1 MKKALIIFLSV
12 IFSIGVAL
20 LYIKKGK
27 SSKPDKNISD
37 SLFVDYEK
45 PSCKVFNVDDVDEPD
60 NLLNVSPIK
69 DIIENKTEEKI
80 MFFPEEQKNFG
91 LVDCMDNGLI
101 ATIHTCYDQHR
112 PLLLSPDAIWL
123 TICQSVS
130 IHINKHFEQY
140 KGKLLKNGEPIILR
154 FRDDSLEYK
163 SKSWVNIINLLS
175 KQTQEYTKSDYYS
188 FFVPKFSTTDNIRT
202 VAYQITMLECFR
214 KAFVYIADS
223 GCGIPNISLS
233 GEKKDW
239 ETILHQLNKLDE
251 LGLSEWAENIRPL
264 IQEFINV
271 YDGKIDKEFWQRIYK
286 TASEYSATYISGWII
301 KFFPYLKSAGE
312 SAEANDRK
320 DVSVYKEE
328 TKPNPF
334 WQGEKYLLSNLQT
347 SDFPSGI
354 AKIDIIWNNFFKD
367 QTKVIQAFAGFFA
380 IKQYKDR
387 TLEPFISWA
396 ICDKSEKIAP
406 KTNRDSL
413 NNLNA
418 QKGDQLTHKEGEWH
432 PKICEKLYDS
442 AIYNSKKFKNQYE
455 SLRYIQLNLLDS
467 LGRSADFK
475 DFDLKQDSIAFVVLS
490 NGKIENISL
499 ARRRTESKLL
509 EYLSKQLKNL
519 PERWQPAIG
528 KAGDIFEFI
537 GDVEDKELNRKIKV
551 NSLVKISL
559 SKK

>member
-1 MKKALIIFLSV
+1 MKKALFI
-12 IFSIGVAL
+12 SIGITLFACITFL
-20 LYIKKGK
+20 MIKNKRTK
-27 SSKPDKNISD
+27 SENPHAD
-37 SLFVDYEK
+37 SLFVDFQK
-45 PSCKVFNVDDVDEPD
+45 PKIHVFNVDDVDEPN
-60 NLLNVSPIK
+60 NLLNALPIK
-69 DIIENKTEEKI
+69 EILENKTEKKI
-80 MFFPEEQKNFG
+80 LFFPEEQKNFG

-123 TICQSVS
+123 TICQAVS

-140 KGKLLKNGEPIILR
+140 KGKLFKNAAPVELR

-163 SKSWVNIINLLS
+163 SKSWVNIIKLLS
-175 KQTQEYTKSDYYS
+175 KQTQEYTRSDYYT
-188 FFVPKFSTTDNIRT
+188 FFVPKFSTTDNINT

-239 ETILHQLNKLDE
+239 ETILHQLDKLSD
-251 LGLSEWAENIRPL
+251 LGLSEWGENIKPI

-286 TASEYSATYISGWII
+286 TASEYNATYISGWII
-301 KFFPYLKSAGE
+301 KFFPYLKSTGE
-312 SAEANDRK
+312 LAKTDDKK

-328 TKPNPF
+328 IKLNPF

-354 AKIDIIWNNFFKD
+354 AKIDIIWNNHFRG
-367 QTKVIQAFAGFFA
+367 QTKIIQAFSGFFA

-396 ICDKSEKIAP
+396 ICDKSAKIEP
-406 KTNRDSL
+406 KANRDSL
-413 NNLNA
+413 NGINLK
-418 QKGDQLTHKEGEWH
+418 KGEKLMHKVEEWH
-432 PKICEKLYDS
+432 PKICEKLCDS
-442 AIYNSKKFKNQYE
+442 AVYNNKKFKNQYE
-455 SLRYIQLNLLDS
+455 SLHYIQLTLLDS
-467 LGRSADFK
+467 LSKSDSFK
-475 DFDLKQDSIAFVVLS
+475 DFDFKQDSISFVVLS
-490 NGKIENISL
+490 NGKVENINFTNGRSD
-499 ARRRTESKLL
+499 SKLL
-509 EYLSKQLKNL
+509 DYLSKLLNGL
-519 PERWQPAIG
+519 PEKWQPAIG

-537 GDVEDKELNRKIKV
+537 GDVEDKVLNRKFKV
-551 NSLVKISL
+551 NSIVKISL
-559 SKK
+559 SKQ